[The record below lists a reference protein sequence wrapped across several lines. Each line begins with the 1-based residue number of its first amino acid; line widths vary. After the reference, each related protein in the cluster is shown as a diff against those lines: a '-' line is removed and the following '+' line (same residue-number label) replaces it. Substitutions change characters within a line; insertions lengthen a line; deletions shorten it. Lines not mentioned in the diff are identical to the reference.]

1 MLRRQALS
9 AISFAVLGGSL
20 LQDQQAAAET
30 TGAAQTG
37 NAFQNALV
45 DFQSVLKSVT
55 SASAAASVS
64 DCQALTTAA
73 LDRIRNQQP
82 LAASFCQNLA
92 DAVARLS
99 QSAATTEIQWNGSVS
114 DGQRF
119 VQNFHQYLTAKVWV
133 IAKGMAV

>member
-37 NAFQNALV
+37 NAFQNALF

-55 SASAAASVS
+55 SPSAAASVS

-92 DAVARLS
+92 DAVVRLS
-99 QSAATTEIQWNGSVS
+99 QSAATAEIQWNGSVA

-119 VQNFHQYLTAKVWV
+119 VQNFHQYLIAKVWV

>member
-20 LQDQQAAAET
+20 LQDQQATADT
-30 TGAAQTG
+30 TGPAQTG
-37 NAFQNALV
+37 NAFQDALV
-45 DFQSVLKSVT
+45 NFQSVLKSVT
-55 SASAAASVS
+55 SVSAAASVS

-99 QSAATTEIQWNGSVS
+99 QSAATAEIQWNGSVS

-119 VQNFHQYLTAKVWV
+119 VQNFHQYLIAKVWV